1 MIRRRTLQTN
11 FSSGELSPDL
21 GMRQDTEQYQN
32 GAKSL
37 RNRRVMIGGGTKRR
51 PGTWFEAELPAHAR
65 LEEYNVGGGIKYLLA
80 FSTQRVDAYRIAPLT
95 GHVTASGS
103 LTGCPWGAAIF
114 PEMDYEQSGDT
125 AFLFHED
132 MPPQVLFRTSPT
144 AWTVND
150 FPFYEGAG
158 GRTEQPY
165 FKVAAD
171 SVTMQPSALTGSIT
185 LEFAGAGSSAILTA
199 DDVGSIFRYVG
210 REIIITAVTDGNTG
224 TGTVIEKLPET
235 QELTVNSSG
244 DFAEGELV
252 EQDTSGARGI
262 ITEIPDGTHIHVV
275 VADKLTKFN
284 GSDDLIGPN
293 GTTSVSAQA
302 TAATKAAVKQWDEQL
317 FSETNG
323 YPSCGVLHRN
333 RMLMSGH
340 PAIPQALIGSKLN
353 NLYSYD
359 VGDASDGDGIFET
372 IGDAGASEIVGL
384 HSAEQ
389 LLIATDHGLYYCP
402 ESVISP
408 FRPTNIAFFP
418 FGDRW
423 DITRT
428 IKGHAFD
435 DGVLFVSG
443 SNVIKARP
451 TGNQAQQWEA
461 DEVSLLAS
469 HLLSNPT
476 SMSVVSNFGGGAE
489 RYALFVNDD
498 YTMAVMQLIEIQKIR
513 NFTPWETDGRF
524 TDVCGVGKYLYVATM
539 RGSDHFLELF
549 DQELTLDLCTRYT
562 DIEGTQPVTG
572 SEAVIAVT
580 YAGMTPHVVV
590 GNHYYLGEF
599 PADPGSITG
608 PYTVGLFYDSTLEIL
623 PPTLDDSEGE
633 AAGDLMR
640 ITECY
645 AHVIGSQRFAGNGYE
660 LQAYQI
666 TDDLSLP
673 PPVKS
678 GPQRFHFMNWVREP
692 TITFTQPDPL
702 PLDILAVR
710 TTVAF

>member
-1 MIRRRTLQTN
+1 MPKKKTLQTN

-51 PGTWFEAELPAHAR
+51 PGTWYEADVIGQAR
-65 LEEYNVGGGIKYLLA
+65 LEEYNVGGGIKYILA
-80 FSTQRVDAYRIAPLT
+80 FSAQRMDAYRIAPLT
-95 GHVTASGS
+95 GHVTAAGS
-103 LTGCPWGAAIF
+103 VTGAPWTAQMAID
-114 PEMDYEQSGDT
+114 MDCEQSGDT
-125 AFLFHED
+125 AFLFHVD
-132 MPPQVLFRTSPT
+132 MHPQVLFRTSPT
-144 AWTVND
+144 TWAIQD

-165 FKVAAD
+165 FKVAVD
-171 SVTMQPSALTGSIT
+171 TVTMQPSALTGSIT
-185 LEFAGAGSSAILTA
+185 LEFAGAGSSAILSA
-199 DDVGSIFRYVG
+199 ADVGSIFRYVG

-224 TGTVIEKLPET
+224 TGTVIEKLPDT

-262 ITEIPDGTHIHVV
+262 ITDIPDGTHITVV

-293 GTTSVSAQA
+293 GTTTVSAQA
-302 TAATKAAVKQWDEQL
+302 SAATKAAVKQWDEQL
-317 FSETNG
+317 FSPTNG
-323 YPSCGVLHRN
+323 YPACGVLHRN
-333 RMLMSGH
+333 RLLMAGH
-340 PAIPQALIGSKLN
+340 PAIASALIGSKLN

-359 VGDASDGDGIFET
+359 IGDASDGDGIFET
-372 IGDAGASEIVGL
+372 IGDAGASEITGL

-389 LLIATDHGLYYCP
+389 LLLSTDNGLYYCP
-402 ESVISP
+402 ESVVSP

-423 DITRT
+423 PINLH
-428 IKGHAFD
+428 KSHAFD
-435 DGVLFVSG
+435 GGVLFISG
-443 SNVIKARP
+443 SNIIKARP

-469 HLLSNPT
+469 HMLSNPIHMT
-476 SMSVVSNFGGGAE
+476 CVSNFGGGPE
-489 RYALFVNDD
+489 RYACFVNDD
-498 YTMAVMQLIEIQKIR
+498 GTMAVMQLVEVQKIR
-513 NFTPWETDGRF
+513 NFTPWETDGHF
-524 TDVCGVGKYLYVATM
+524 VDVCGIGKYLYTSTI
-539 RGSDHFLELF
+539 RGSRRILELF
-549 DQELTLDLCTRYT
+549 DQDLTLDMATRYT
-562 DIEGTQPVTG
+562 DIEGTAPTEGGAG
-572 SEAVIAVT
+572 SVGTV

-590 GNHYYLGEF
+590 GNHYYFGEW
-599 PADPGSITG
+599 PADVGSITG
-608 PYTVGLFYDSTLEIL
+608 PYIVGLFYDSTLELL
-623 PPTLDDSEGE
+623 PPTLEDTEGE
-633 AAGDLMR
+633 AAGDYMR

-645 AHVIGSQRFAGNGYE
+645 AHVIGSQRFAANGYE
-660 LQAYQI
+660 LQAYQV

-673 PPVKS
+673 PPVKA
-678 GPQRFHFMNWVREP
+678 GPQRFQFMNWVREP
-692 TITFTQPDPL
+692 TISFTQPDPL